1 MIHFKI
7 HFSYPLLL
15 LIFLFGVAMTAL
27 LYFRLSKKYRKNR
40 NRITSVVLH
49 LIVLA
54 LAVLTLAGTMFT
66 YENPNKE
73 NQIILLVDVSDT
85 TEQSERERDRFME
98 TVLDMGQY
106 DGYSI
111 GVVTFGYDQVYA
123 VEVTD
128 KVGDI
133 MGKYNAA
140 EKPDTSATD
149 IAAAL
154 TYASTLFK
162 NPESAK
168 IVLVTDGKET
178 DEEAM
183 AVIRTVAAKGI
194 RVDVANISTAYEG
207 DDMQLM
213 DSELPDY
220 HLKPGAQCKLSV
232 TVYSKAE
239 GSASVK
245 LYDNGNLIATQP
257 ITTTPGM

>member
-1 MIHFKI
+1 MVHFRI

-15 LIFLFGVAMTAL
+15 LVFLFGAVMTAL

-40 NRITSVVLH
+40 NRITSIVLH

-54 LAVLTLAGTMFT
+54 LAALTLAGTMFT
-66 YENPNKE
+66 YEIPNKE

-85 TEQSERERDRFME
+85 TEQSARERERFME
-98 TVLDMGQY
+98 TILNMGQY

-123 VEVTD
+123 VKLTD
-128 KVGDI
+128 KVGEI
-133 MGKYNAA
+133 MERYQAA

-154 TYASTLFK
+154 TYTSTLFQ

-178 DEEAM
+178 DEEAS

-194 RVDVANISTAYEG
+194 RVDIANISTAYDG

-232 TVYSKAE
+232 TVYSVPA
-239 GSASVK
+239 GRPSAVVVSLCLRAKV
-245 LYDNGNLIATQP
+245 ATP
-257 ITTTPGM
+257 SRKVI

>member
-15 LIFLFGVAMTAL
+15 LIFLFGAAMTAL

-66 YENPNKE
+66 YEIPNKE

-123 VEVTD
+123 VELTD

-183 AVIRTVAAKGI
+183 GG
-194 RVDVANISTAYEG
+194 Y
-207 DDMQLM
+207 
-213 DSELPDY
+213 PDGCGKR
-220 HLKPGAQCKLSV
+220 HSRGCCQHFHCL
-232 TVYSKAE
+232 
-239 GSASVK
+239 
-245 LYDNGNLIATQP
+245 
-257 ITTTPGM
+257 